1 MDIKFKTLKVA
12 DKSKINQ
19 IIKIYKDAGWW
30 YNYDNPKRL
39 KEIIN
44 GSYIF
49 FVGES
54 KGKIIAIARII
65 SDGINDAYIQD
76 FSVLKEFR
84 NKGIGSKML
93 KFIIKTLKKKGFKWM
108 GLISEKKSVSLYCRA
123 GFKES
128 YNKVPMIYE
137 VKKTK

>member
-1 MDIKFKTLKVA
+1 MDIKFKTLKVVN
-12 DKSKINQ
+12 KSIINQ

-39 KEIIN
+39 RKIIN

-49 FVGES
+49 FIGES
-54 KGKIIAIARII
+54 KNKIIAMARII

-76 FSVLKEFR
+76 FAVLKEFR

-93 KFIIKTLKKKGFKWM
+93 NFIIKTLKKKGFKWI
-108 GLISEKKSVSLYCRA
+108 GLISEKKSVSLYSRA

-128 YNKVPMIYE
+128 YDKIPMIYE
-137 VKKTK
+137 L